1 MEEEF
6 IIEVLDL
13 FKSKLKNK
21 KCTKQQTDAVYKVM
35 TENMDIFAT
44 ADEIAQHYGKSRDAV
59 HSVIKNKVWAG
70 GLGFDG
76 PRDNPHLSACRAAG
90 RDGSIRRA
98 VRVPRRSYFAG
109 NQRYSLRAVL
119 PALQ

>member
-21 KCTKQQTDAVYKVM
+21 KCTKQQTDAVYRVM

-59 HSVIKNKVWAG
+59 HSVIKNKVWEKPKRNVTLYNFKA
-70 GLGFDG
+70 F
-76 PRDNPHLSACRAAG
+76 
-90 RDGSIRRA
+90 RRA
-98 VRVPRRSYFAG
+98 
-109 NQRYSLRAVL
+109 L
-119 PALQ
+119 PSSWLKHN